1 MPERFRRSLGRPR
14 REQNL
19 PLGHLQHNHCRAF
32 STSGYRLGL
41 RVCLRCGC
49 GRTFRARRWNQLY
62 CQDAECRRLL
72 RRWQAAKR
80 QQQRRQRPEV
90 RQAQAEA
97 ERKRRTARRAAAAQK
112 QAAPDADRGAWS
124 RGKNISAPFCD
135 RPGCYDAVRSS
146 CRCPARYCGDDCR
159 EAVRRVRDRERKWL
173 NRHAHTASS
182 RKPRGVRSGH
192 SAEPRRAP
200 TARAGPAGTR
210 ACGPGVS
217 RRL

>member
-19 PLGHLQHNHCRAF
+19 PLGHLQHNHCQGF
-32 STSGYRLGL
+32 STSGRRLGL

-49 GRTFRARRWNQLY
+49 RRIYRARRWNQRY
-62 CQDAECRRLL
+62 CQDAECRKLL
-72 RRWQAAKR
+72 RRWQAARR

-97 ERKRRTARRAAAAQK
+97 ERKRRTARRAAAARE

-124 RGKNISAPFCD
+124 RSKNISAPFCD
-135 RPGCYDAVRSS
+135 RPGCHGAVRSC
-146 CRCPARYCGDDCR
+146 CRCPARYCGDNCR

-173 NRHAHTASS
+173 TRHAHTASS
-182 RKPRGVRSGH
+182 RKPRGFRSEH

-200 TARAGPAGTR
+200 ASRAGPAGTR
-210 ACGPGVS
+210 ARGPGVS
-217 RRL
+217 RQL